1 MHTTCIT
8 EGVTKI
14 QVPVSDANAQF
25 PPGTA
30 PVFYNPRMQFN
41 RDMTVLL
48 TSYLKPSTYLDAMG
62 ATGMRGFRIAYET
75 LTPPAVTI
83 NDYSLLACELMQ
95 KNSTQTGINCIIT
108 HREANALM
116 SEQRFEMVDLDP
128 FGTPAP
134 FIDAACKSAHP
145 YLCITATDTAPLCG
159 AHLKAG
165 IRRYDA
171 MPMNTEY
178 HPEVGLRI
186 LLGYV
191 VRMIV
196 KYDKGVIPLLCYVR
210 EHYVRLIVKLVHGA
224 NQADNSIKRLGY
236 VYQCTSCPYVIEEA
250 GRLEQK
256 KQESICPH
264 CGIRLRAI
272 GPLWMGSICDTDVID
287 GMLALLP
294 ALPQL
299 QTRAIE
305 KLLVLCRDEPAISF
319 HYDYH
324 RISKRCGRSAI
335 AMDTYLTRLRERGY
349 YAEKTHYT
357 GTGVKT
363 DAPLTVLYEALNP

>member
-1 MHTTCIT
+1 MQKTRIT
-8 EGVTKI
+8 EGLTTI
-14 QVPVSDANAQF
+14 QVPIPDEESQF

-30 PVFYNPRMQFN
+30 PVFYNPRMKFN

-48 TSYLKPSTYLDAMG
+48 VSSLKPQSYLDAMG
-62 ATGMRGFRIAYET
+62 ATGMRGFRIANEPLST
-75 LTPPAVTI
+75 SDVTI
-83 NDYSLLACELMQ
+83 NDYSSLACEMMRESAEQ
-95 KNSTQTGINCIIT
+95 AGILCTIT
-108 HREANALM
+108 HRDANALM

-134 FIDAACKSAHP
+134 FVDAAARSAHP

-191 VRMIV
+191 ARVVV
-196 KYDKGVIPLLCYVR
+196 KYDKGVHPLFCYVKD
-210 EHYVRLIVKLVHGA
+210 HYVRLIVKLVNGA
-224 NQADNSIKRLGY
+224 DPADDTIARLGY
-236 VYQCTSCPYVIEEA
+236 VHQCTSCQYVTEQHGRRMMEMTCPYCNT
-250 GRLEQK
+250 K
-256 KQESICPH
+256 
-264 CGIRLRAI
+264 LRAI
-272 GPLWMGSICDTDVID
+272 GPLWMGSICDVTVID
-287 GMLALLP
+287 DMLSLLP
-294 ALPQL
+294 SLPQL
-299 QTRAIE
+299 QTNALER
-305 KLLVLCRDEPAISF
+305 LLLLCRKEPAISF

-324 RISKRCGRSAI
+324 RLAKRCGKSAV
-335 AMDTYLTRLRERGY
+335 ALETYMTRLRKHGY

-363 DAPLTVLYEALNP
+363 DAPLPILYQALDE